1 MPEHILFL
9 TGRLAEPQLKRV
21 LGGLGGAEEAGFTW
35 DVRVL
40 GVQVA
45 ALMTA
50 DMIRRRL
57 ENPGPADR
65 ILVPG
70 RCRGDLA
77 ALSGHLGIPVER
89 GPDELMDLPE
99 FFGRRRAAP
108 DLSRHDTRIFAELV
122 DAPRMSV
129 EAILAQAAAY
139 AADGADVIDIGGLP
153 QTPFPHLEDS
163 VRALKSA
170 GHQVSV
176 DSLDPDELLR
186 GGRAG
191 ADYLLSL
198 TSETLY
204 LADEVAATPVLIP
217 ARHGDLDDLI
227 ASMDKLEAK
236 GRAYLADPILDPLP
250 FGFAA
255 SIARYHELRR
265 RKPEAEILMG
275 TGNVSELTDAD
286 TAGIHALLLG
296 IMAELDIRA
305 LLTTQ
310 VSPHC
315 RSAVREIDAARR
327 MMFAAKEAQSLPRD
341 FSDALL
347 GLRQRKPFPYGP
359 EDIAAMAGAVKDPS
373 FRVQVS
379 AAGVHVYNRDGLHTA
394 TDPFALWPYLKLE
407 QDGGHAFYLGVE
419 LARAQIAWQ
428 LGKRY
433 NQDEELAWGCM
444 LPRRN
449 DDLNVQC
456 GPGSTLAK
464 SADPSPP
471 LEKGGRGDSSST
483 RAPKPPENPPQPPF
497 PNGGSNAIEP

>member
-1 MPEHILFL
+1 MPEHLLFL
-9 TGRLAEPQLKRV
+9 TGRLAEPQLRRLLDD
-21 LGGLGGAEEAGFTW
+21 LGREAGFTW
-35 DVRVL
+35 EVRVL

-57 ENPGPADR
+57 DDPGHAAR

-77 ALSGHLGIPVER
+77 ALTAHYGIPVER

-99 FFGRRRAAP
+99 FFGRRRRAP
-108 DLSRHDTRIFAELV
+108 DLSGQAVRIFAEIV
-122 DAPRMSV
+122 DAPRLDPG
-129 EAILAQAAAY
+129 ALLARAAAY
-139 AADGADVIDIGGLP
+139 AADGADVIDLGCLP
-153 QTPFPHLEDS
+153 QTPFPHLEES
-163 VRALKSA
+163 VQALKAA
-170 GHQVSV
+170 GYRVSV
-176 DSLDPDELLR
+176 DSQDPEELLR

-198 TSETLY
+198 TRRTLD
-204 LADEVAATPVLIP
+204 LADAVKATPVLIP
-217 ARHGDLDDLI
+217 ARPGDLDDLV
-227 ASMDKLEAK
+227 AAMETLEAR
-236 GRAYLADPILDPLP
+236 GRPYLADPILDPIP

-255 SIARYHELRR
+255 SLARYHELRR
-265 RKPEAEILMG
+265 RMPEAEILMG

-296 IMAELDIRA
+296 IMAELDIGA

-315 RSAVREIDAARR
+315 ASAVREIDAARR
-327 MMFAAKEAQSLPRD
+327 LMHAARQAQSLPRD

-347 GLRQRKPFPYGP
+347 GLRQRRPFPYEP
-359 EDIAAMAGAVKDPS
+359 RDIAELAREVKDPS

-379 AAGVHVYNRDGLHTA
+379 RDGLHVFNRDGFHTA
-394 TDPFALWPYLKLE
+394 TDPFALWPRLGLE
-407 QDGGHAFYLGVE
+407 NDASHAFYLGVE

-433 NQDEELAWGCM
+433 VQDRELEWGCM
-444 LPRRN
+444 GG
-449 DDLNVQC
+449 Q
-456 GPGSTLAK
+456 GLA
-464 SADPSPP
+464 SQEDPAAANPP
-471 LEKGGRGDSSST
+471 LKS
-483 RAPKPPENPPQPPF
+483 PLPP
-497 PNGGSNAIEP
+497 

>member
-1 MPEHILFL
+1 LSEHILFL
-9 TGRLAEPQLKRV
+9 TGRLAEPQLRRV
-21 LGGLGGAEEAGFTW
+21 LAELADLGEVGCTW
-35 DVRVL
+35 EVRVL

-57 ENPGPADR
+57 SDIGQADR
-65 ILVPG
+65 ILLPG
-70 RCRGDLA
+70 RCRGDLD
-77 ALSGHLGIPVER
+77 ALAQHFGIPVER

-99 FFGRRRAAP
+99 YFGKQRRAP
-108 DLSRHDTRIFAELV
+108 DLSRHDVRIFAELV
-122 DAPRMSV
+122 DAPRMSID
-129 EAILAQAAAY
+129 AILAQAAVY

-153 QTPFPHLEDS
+153 QTPFPHLEES
-163 VRALKSA
+163 VQALKAA

-198 TSETLY
+198 TLDTLH
-204 LADEVAATPVLIP
+204 LVDQVAATPVLIP
-217 ARHGDLDDLI
+217 ARHGDLENLI
-227 ASMDKLEAK
+227 AAMQRLEAQ

-255 SIARYHELRR
+255 SLARYHELRR
-265 RKPEAEILMG
+265 RMPRAEILMG
-275 TGNVSELTDAD
+275 TGNISELTDAD
-286 TAGIHALLLG
+286 TAGMHALLLG
-296 IMAELDIRA
+296 VMAELNIRA

-327 MMFAAKEAQSLPRD
+327 LMFAAREAQSLPRD

-347 GLRQRKPFPYGP
+347 GLRHRKPYPYQRD
-359 EDIAAMAGAVKDPS
+359 EIAAMAAAIKDPS
-373 FRVQVS
+373 FRIQVS
-379 AAGVHVYNRDGLHTA
+379 PEGLHIYNRDGLHTA
-394 TDPFALWPYLKLE
+394 TDPFQLWPHLKLE

-433 NQDEELAWGCM
+433 SQDQELAWGCM
-444 LPRRN
+444 GPRRN
-449 DDLNVQC
+449 DDPQC
-456 GPGSTLAK
+456 APGSSRAK
-464 SADPSPP
+464 PADP
-471 LEKGGRGDSSST
+471 
-483 RAPKPPENPPQPPF
+483 QP
-497 PNGGSNAIEP
+497 

>member
-9 TGRLAEPQLKRV
+9 TGRLAEPQLRQV
-21 LGGLGGAEEAGFTW
+21 LTGLGDAGFSW
-35 DVRVL
+35 EVQVL

-50 DMIRRRL
+50 DMIHRRL
-57 ENPGPADR
+57 TDTRGADR

-70 RCRGDLA
+70 RCRGDMT
-77 ALSGHLGIPVER
+77 ALSEHFGIPVER

-99 FFGRRRAAP
+99 FFGRKRSAP
-108 DLSRHDTRIFAELV
+108 DLSRHDVMIFAELV
-122 DAPRMSV
+122 DAPRMSID
-129 EAILAQAAAY
+129 AILAQAADY
-139 AADGADVIDIGGLP
+139 AADGADVIDVGSLP
-153 QTPFPHLEDS
+153 QTPFPHLEEI
-163 VRALKSA
+163 VVALKAA
-170 GHQVSV
+170 GHRVSV

-198 TSETLY
+198 TSQTLH
-204 LADEVAATPVLIP
+204 LLDEVEATPILIP
-217 ARHGDLDDLI
+217 ARHGDLDDLE
-227 ASMDKLEAK
+227 AAMVRLETQ

-250 FGFAA
+250 FGFAS

-265 RKPEAEILMG
+265 RMPQAQMLMG

-286 TAGIHALLLG
+286 TPGIHALLLG

-315 RSAVREIDAARR
+315 RSAVREIDMARR
-327 MMFAAKEAQSLPRD
+327 IMFAAREAQSLPRD
-341 FSDALL
+341 WSDALL
-347 GLRQRKPFPYGP
+347 GLRHRKPFPYG
-359 EDIAAMAGAVKDPS
+359 ETEIATMAGGVKDPN

-379 AAGVHVYNRDGLHTA
+379 QAGMHIFNRDGLHTA
-394 TDPFALWPYLKLE
+394 TDPFELWPHLKLE

-433 NQDEELAWGCM
+433 SQDEELAWGCM
-444 LPRRN
+444 TRRAEQ
-449 DDLNVQC
+449 DLDRFC
-456 GPGSTLAK
+456 GPGSTRKKAGN
-464 SADPSPP
+464 
-471 LEKGGRGDSSST
+471 E
-483 RAPKPPENPPQPPF
+483 QPT
-497 PNGGSNAIEP
+497 

>member
-1 MPEHILFL
+1 MSEHILFL
-9 TGRLAEPQLKRV
+9 TGRLAEPQLRHV
-21 LGGLGGAEEAGFTW
+21 LAELADLGDIGFTW
-35 DVRVL
+35 EVRVL

-57 ENPGPADR
+57 SDSGRADR
-65 ILVPG
+65 ILLPG

-77 ALSGHLGIPVER
+77 ELAQHFGIPVER

-99 FFGRRRAAP
+99 YFGRQRRAP
-108 DLSRHDTRIFAELV
+108 DLSRHDVRIFAELV
-122 DAPRMSV
+122 DAPRMSID
-129 EAILAQAAAY
+129 AILAQAAVY

-153 QTPFPHLEDS
+153 QTPFPHLEES
-163 VRALKSA
+163 VQALKAA
-170 GHQVSV
+170 GYRVSV

-191 ADYLLSL
+191 ADFLLSL
-198 TSETLY
+198 TLETLH

-217 ARHGDLDDLI
+217 ARHGDLDSLI
-227 ASMDKLEAK
+227 AAMQRMEAQ

-250 FGFAA
+250 FGFTA
-255 SIARYHELRR
+255 SLVRYHELRR
-265 RKPEAEILMG
+265 RMPDAEILMG
-275 TGNVSELTDAD
+275 TGNISELTDAD

-296 IMAELDIRA
+296 VMAELNIRA

-327 MMFAAKEAQSLPRD
+327 LMFAAREAQSLPRD

-347 GLRQRKPFPYGP
+347 GLRHRKPYPYQRA
-359 EDIAAMAGAVKDPS
+359 EIAAMAAAVKDPS
-373 FRVQVS
+373 FRIQVS
-379 AAGVHVYNRDGLHTA
+379 QDGVHIYNRDGLHSA
-394 TDPFALWPYLKLE
+394 TDPFQLWPHLKLE
-407 QDGGHAFYLGVE
+407 QEGGHAFYLGVE

-433 NQDEELAWGCM
+433 SQDQELAWGCM
-444 LPRRN
+444 GPRRN
-449 DDLNVQC
+449 DDLMAQC
-456 GPGSTLAK
+456 APGSTRTTYPDP
-464 SADPSPP
+464 ADQQ
-471 LEKGGRGDSSST
+471 
-483 RAPKPPENPPQPPF
+483 A
-497 PNGGSNAIEP
+497 

>member
-9 TGRLAEPQLKRV
+9 TGRLAESQLRRV
-21 LGGLGGAEEAGFTW
+21 LGDLGDAGFTW
-35 DVRVL
+35 EVQVL

-57 ENPGPADR
+57 TDTGRADR

-77 ALSGHLGIPVER
+77 ALSAHFGIPVER
-89 GPDELMDLPE
+89 GPDELMDLPG
-99 FFGRRRAAP
+99 FFGRKRRAP
-108 DLSRHDTRIFAELV
+108 DLSRHDVVLFAELV
-122 DAPRMSV
+122 DAPRMGI

-153 QTPFPHLEDS
+153 QTPFPHLEET
-163 VRALKSA
+163 VRALKAA
-170 GHQVSV
+170 GHRVSV
-176 DSLDPDELLR
+176 DSLDTDELLR

-198 TSETLY
+198 SSETLH
-204 LADEVAATPVLIP
+204 LADEVASVPVLIP
-217 ARHGDLDDLI
+217 ARHGDLDDLVG
-227 ASMDKLEAK
+227 AMQRLEAR
-236 GRAYLADPILDPLP
+236 GRPYLADPILDPLP
-250 FGFAA
+250 FGFA
-255 SIARYHELRR
+255 SSLARYHELRR
-265 RKPEAEILMG
+265 RMPQAEILMG

-315 RSAVREIDAARR
+315 KSAVREIDAARR
-327 MMFAAKEAQSLPRD
+327 IMFAAREAQSLPCD
-341 FSDALL
+341 FSDDLL
-347 GLRQRKPFPYGP
+347 GLRHRKPFPYGP
-359 EDIAAMAGAVKDPS
+359 DEIDAMAAAVKDPS
-373 FRVQVS
+373 FRIQIS
-379 AAGVHVYNRDGLHTA
+379 QAGMHIYNRDGLHTA
-394 TDPFALWPYLKLE
+394 TDPFQLWPHLKLE
-407 QDGGHAFYLGVE
+407 HDGGHAFYLGVE

-433 NQDEELAWGCM
+433 SQDEQLAWGCM
-444 LPRRN
+444 QPRPAE
-449 DDLNVQC
+449 DMSQQC
-456 GPGSTLAK
+456 APGP
-464 SADPSPP
+464 
-471 LEKGGRGDSSST
+471 T
-483 RAPKPPENPPQPPF
+483 RADTTRALP
-497 PNGGSNAIEP
+497 

>member
-1 MPEHILFL
+1 LSEHILFL
-9 TGRLAEPQLKRV
+9 TGRLAEPQLRRV
-21 LGGLGGAEEAGFTW
+21 LAELADLGDVGFTW
-35 DVRVL
+35 EVRVL

-57 ENPGPADR
+57 SDIGQANR
-65 ILVPG
+65 ILLPG
-70 RCRGDLA
+70 RCRGDLC
-77 ALSGHLGIPVER
+77 ALSQHFGIPVER

-99 FFGRRRAAP
+99 YFGKQRRAP
-108 DLSRHDTRIFAELV
+108 DLSRHDVRIFAELV
-122 DAPRMSV
+122 DAPRMSID
-129 EAILAQAAAY
+129 AILAQAAAY
-139 AADGADVIDIGGLP
+139 VADGADVIDIGGLP
-153 QTPFPHLEDS
+153 QTPFPHLEES
-163 VRALKSA
+163 VQALKAA
-170 GHQVSV
+170 GYRVSV

-198 TSETLY
+198 TLDTLH

-217 ARHGDLDDLI
+217 ARHGDLDNLI
-227 ASMDKLEAK
+227 AAMQRLDAQ

-255 SIARYHELRR
+255 SLARYHELRR
-265 RKPEAEILMG
+265 RMPQAEILMG

-296 IMAELDIRA
+296 IMAELNIRA

-327 MMFAAKEAQSLPRD
+327 LMFAAKEAQSLPRD

-347 GLRQRKPFPYGP
+347 GLRQRKPFPYASG
-359 EDIAAMAGAVKDPS
+359 EIAEMARAVKDPS
-373 FRVQVS
+373 FRIQVS
-379 AAGVHVYNRDGLHTA
+379 PDGLHIYNRDGLHRA
-394 TDPFALWPYLKLE
+394 TDPFQLWPHLKLE

-433 NQDEELAWGCM
+433 SQDQELAWGCM
-444 LPRRN
+444 GPRRS
-449 DDLNVQC
+449 DDLTIQC
-456 GPGSTLAK
+456 APGST
-464 SADPSPP
+464 
-471 LEKGGRGDSSST
+471 
-483 RAPKPPENPPQPPF
+483 RATPAEPQ
-497 PNGGSNAIEP
+497 A

>member
-1 MPEHILFL
+1 MQERILFL
-9 TGRLAEPQLKRV
+9 TGRLAEPQLRRV
-21 LGGLGGAEEAGFTW
+21 LAGMGETSFVW
-35 DVRVL
+35 EVHEL

-57 ENPGPADR
+57 PDAKGADR

-70 RCRGDLA
+70 RCRGDMES
-77 ALSGHLGIPVER
+77 LSAHYGVPVER

-99 FFGRRRAAP
+99 FFGRKRQSPNLDRYEV
-108 DLSRHDTRIFAELV
+108 RIFAELV
-122 DAPRMSV
+122 DAPRMRV
-129 EAILAQAAAY
+129 DEVLLQAAAY
-139 AADGADVIDIGGLP
+139 AADGAEVIDVGCLP
-153 QTPFPHLEDS
+153 QTPFPHLEET
-163 VRALKSA
+163 VQALKCA
-170 GHQVSV
+170 GHRVSV
-176 DSLDPDELLR
+176 DSLDVDELRR
-186 GGRAG
+186 GGLAG

-198 TSETLY
+198 NSETLY

-227 ASMDKLEAK
+227 QSMERLEKK

-250 FGFAA
+250 FGFTA

-265 RKPEAEILMG
+265 RMPQAEMLMG

-286 TAGIHALLLG
+286 TPGIHALLLG

-327 MMFAAKEAQSLPRD
+327 LMFAASEAQSLPRG
-341 FSDALL
+341 FSDGLL
-347 GLRQRKPFPYGP
+347 GLRHRKPFPYTQ
-359 EDIAAMAGAVKDPS
+359 EDIMAMADAVKDPS
-373 FRVQVS
+373 FRIQVTRE
-379 AAGVHVYNRDGLHTA
+379 GVHIYNRNGLRTA
-394 TDPFALWPYLKLE
+394 TDPFELWPHLGQE
-407 QDGGHAFYLGVE
+407 HDGGHAFYLGVE

-433 NQDEELAWGCM
+433 SQDEELEWGCM
-444 LPRRN
+444 QQRAAADLGSQCAPSTTRKRR
-449 DDLNVQC
+449 
-456 GPGSTLAK
+456 
-464 SADPSPP
+464 SAEIS
-471 LEKGGRGDSSST
+471 
-483 RAPKPPENPPQPPF
+483 
-497 PNGGSNAIEP
+497 

>member
-1 MPEHILFL
+1 MSEHILFL
-9 TGRLAEPQLKRV
+9 TGRLAEPQLRRV
-21 LGGLGGAEEAGFTW
+21 LAELDDLGDAGFTW
-35 DVRVL
+35 EVRVL

-57 ENPGPADR
+57 SDIGHADR
-65 ILVPG
+65 ILLPG
-70 RCRGDLA
+70 RCRGDLG
-77 ALSGHLGIPVER
+77 ALSQHFGIPVER

-99 FFGRRRAAP
+99 YFGKQRRAP
-108 DLSRHDTRIFAELV
+108 DLSRHDVRIFAELV
-122 DAPRMSV
+122 DAPRMSID
-129 EAILAQAAAY
+129 AILAQAAAY

-153 QTPFPHLEDS
+153 QTPFPHLEES
-163 VRALKSA
+163 VQALKAA
-170 GHQVSV
+170 GYQVSV

-198 TSETLY
+198 TLDTLH
-204 LADEVAATPVLIP
+204 LADQVAATPVLIP

-227 ASMDKLEAK
+227 TAMQRMEAQ

-255 SIARYHELRR
+255 SLARYHELRR
-265 RKPEAEILMG
+265 RMPDAEILMG
-275 TGNVSELTDAD
+275 TGNISELTDAD
-286 TAGIHALLLG
+286 TAGMHALLLG
-296 IMAELDIRA
+296 VMAELNIRA

-327 MMFAAKEAQSLPRD
+327 LMFAAREAQSLPRD

-347 GLRQRKPFPYGP
+347 GLRHRKPYPYQRD
-359 EDIAAMAGAVKDPS
+359 EIVAMAAAVKDPS
-373 FRVQVS
+373 FRIQVS
-379 AAGVHVYNRDGLHTA
+379 QDGLHIYNRDGLHTA
-394 TDPFALWPYLKLE
+394 TDPFQLWPHLKLE
-407 QDGGHAFYLGVE
+407 QEGGHAFYLGVE

-433 NQDEELAWGCM
+433 SQDQELAWGCM
-444 LPRRN
+444 VPQRN
-449 DDLNVQC
+449 DDAQC
-456 GPGSTLAK
+456 APGNTRAK
-464 SADPSPP
+464 PADP
-471 LEKGGRGDSSST
+471 
-483 RAPKPPENPPQPPF
+483 QP
-497 PNGGSNAIEP
+497 

>member
-1 MPEHILFL
+1 LSEHILFL
-9 TGRLAEPQLKRV
+9 TGRLAEPQLRRV
-21 LGGLGGAEEAGFTW
+21 LTDLGEVGFTW
-35 DVRVL
+35 EVRVL

-57 ENPGPADR
+57 SDIGRADR
-65 ILVPG
+65 ILLPG

-77 ALSGHLGIPVER
+77 VLAQYFGIPVER

-99 FFGRRRAAP
+99 FFGRQRRTP
-108 DLSRHDTRIFAELV
+108 DLSRHDVRIFAELV
-122 DAPRMSV
+122 DAPRMSID
-129 EAILAQAAAY
+129 AILAQAAVY

-153 QTPFPHLEDS
+153 QTPFPHLEES
-163 VRALKSA
+163 VQALKAA
-170 GHQVSV
+170 GYRVSV

-198 TSETLY
+198 TLETLH
-204 LADEVAATPVLIP
+204 LADQVAATPVLIP
-217 ARHGDLDDLI
+217 ARHGDLDSLI
-227 ASMDKLEAK
+227 AAMQRLEAQ

-255 SIARYHELRR
+255 SLARYHELRR
-265 RKPEAEILMG
+265 RMPHAEILMG
-275 TGNVSELTDAD
+275 TGNISELTDAD
-286 TAGIHALLLG
+286 TAGMHALLLG
-296 IMAELDIRA
+296 VMAELNIRA

-327 MMFAAKEAQSLPRD
+327 LMFAAREAQSLPRD

-347 GLRQRKPFPYGP
+347 GLRHRKPYPYQRA
-359 EDIAAMAGAVKDPS
+359 DIAAMAAAVKDPS
-373 FRVQVS
+373 FRIQVS
-379 AAGVHVYNRDGLHTA
+379 QDGVHIYNRDGLHTA
-394 TDPFALWPYLKLE
+394 TDPFQLWPHLKLE
-407 QDGGHAFYLGVE
+407 QEGGHAFYLGVE

-433 NQDEELAWGCM
+433 SQDQELAWGCM
-444 LPRRN
+444 GPQRT
-449 DDLNVQC
+449 DDLIAQC
-456 GPGSTLAK
+456 APGSTRTTYPDP
-464 SADPSPP
+464 ADPQ
-471 LEKGGRGDSSST
+471 
-483 RAPKPPENPPQPPF
+483 A
-497 PNGGSNAIEP
+497 

>member
-1 MPEHILFL
+1 MPERILFL
-9 TGRLAEPQLKRV
+9 TGRLAEPQLRRV
-21 LGGLGGAEEAGFTW
+21 LAELGEAGFAW
-35 DVRVL
+35 EVQVL

-57 ENPGPADR
+57 TDTRGADR

-77 ALSGHLGIPVER
+77 ALSAHFGIPVER

-99 FFGRRRAAP
+99 FFGRKRRAP
-108 DLSRHDTRIFAELV
+108 DLSRHDVSVFAELV
-122 DAPRMSV
+122 EAPRMSV
-129 EAILAQAAAY
+129 EAILAQAADY

-153 QTPFPHLEDS
+153 QTPFPHLEEA
-163 VRALKSA
+163 VQALKGA
-170 GHQVSV
+170 GYKVSV
-176 DSLDPDELLR
+176 DSMDPDELLR

-198 TSETLY
+198 TSQTLH
-204 LADEVAATPVLIP
+204 LLDQVAATPILIP
-217 ARHGDLDDLI
+217 ARHGDLDDLV
-227 ASMDKLEAK
+227 AAMERLEAQ

-255 SIARYHELRR
+255 SLARYHELRR
-265 RKPEAEILMG
+265 RMPQAEMLMG
-275 TGNVSELTDAD
+275 CGNVSELTDAD
-286 TAGIHALLLG
+286 TPGIHALLLG
-296 IMAELDIRA
+296 VMAELGIRA

-315 RSAVREIDAARR
+315 RSAVREIDMARR
-327 MMFAAKEAQSLPRD
+327 IMFAAMESRSLPRD
-341 FSDALL
+341 WSDALL
-347 GLRQRKPFPYGP
+347 GLRHRKPFPYGQD
-359 EDIAAMAGAVKDPS
+359 EIASMAEAVKDPS

-379 AAGVHVYNRDGLHTA
+379 RSGVHVFNRDGLHTA
-394 TDPFALWPYLKLE
+394 TDPFALWPHLKLE

-444 LPRRN
+444 VRRPDAGTN
-449 DDLNVQC
+449 PAC
-456 GPGSTLAK
+456 GPVS
-464 SADPSPP
+464 SHSSPNS
-471 LEKGGRGDSSST
+471 E
-483 RAPKPPENPPQPPF
+483 PPP
-497 PNGGSNAIEP
+497 